1 MKLEMTT
8 GRLELYKYEEAYVNE
23 PHRHSDWFQVTIPV
37 RGACEFTQS
46 GKNYRLAEGEV
57 LLQRPAEEHHFRTGP
72 GESVLIVKLHESLFP
87 VPQGCGNRLD
97 VNPSEAAE
105 KFGFWTSGLINS
117 RNEQSLRAAESLVV
131 LDVKRML
138 EAGMPAAGGQE
149 TESETELIASI
160 VDPHLRDAWDYIR
173 AHYKSA
179 VPVETLSAIALQSRY
194 HFIRSFKAATG
205 LTPHQTV
212 LKLRMREARR
222 LLAGTSETV
231 TAISAGLGFSSASQF
246 YRAFLKD
253 TGKTPERYRHDSR
266 G

>member
-8 GRLELYKYEEAYVNE
+8 GRLELYKYEEAYKNE
-23 PHRHSDWFQVTIPV
+23 PHSHPDWFQVTISV

-46 GKNYRLAEGEV
+46 GRNYRLAEGEV
-57 LLQRPAEEHHFRTGP
+57 LFQRPAEEHHFRTGP

-87 VPQGCGNRLD
+87 VPEGCGNRLD
-97 VNPSEAAE
+97 VNPSEADE
-105 KFGFWTSGLINS
+105 KFGVWTSGLINS
-117 RNEQSLRAAESLVV
+117 RNEHSLRAAESLVV

-138 EAGMPAAGGQE
+138 ETGVPAAGGQE
-149 TESETELIASI
+149 TELTVSIA
-160 VDPHLRDAWDYIR
+160 DPHLREAWDYIH

-179 VPVETLSAIALQSRY
+179 ISVETLSAIALQSRY
-194 HFIRSFKAATG
+194 HFIRSFKAAAG

-222 LLAGTSETV
+222 LLVRTNETV

-253 TGKTPERYRHDSR
+253 TGKTPEQYRRDSR